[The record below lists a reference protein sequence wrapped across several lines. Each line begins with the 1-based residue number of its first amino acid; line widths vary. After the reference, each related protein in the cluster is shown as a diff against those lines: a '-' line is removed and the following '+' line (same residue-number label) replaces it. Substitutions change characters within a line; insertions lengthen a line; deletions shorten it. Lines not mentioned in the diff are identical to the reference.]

1 MSIYGMVGV
10 GVSALTARDAADA
23 GTIAGKAGKNA
34 RDDFSTLLK
43 QGEPGGYDYVGIP
56 EDIRN
61 EIGQHGGLSYP
72 ASIGNFIAGASNDL
86 PKVDAPADGDEV
98 GDPGGAVDVS
108 AGTISNTMPKVAS
121 PIGEDDDTD
130 TVDLANGEFT
140 NALPGASAPPDGP
153 FDA

>member
-86 PKVDAPADGDEV
+86 PKVDAAARATTESDE
-98 GDPGGAVDVS
+98 DVLS
-108 AGTISNTMPKVAS
+108 DV
-121 PIGEDDDTD
+121 ED
-130 TVDLANGEFT
+130 LLEN
-140 NALPGASAPPDGP
+140 
-153 FDA
+153 